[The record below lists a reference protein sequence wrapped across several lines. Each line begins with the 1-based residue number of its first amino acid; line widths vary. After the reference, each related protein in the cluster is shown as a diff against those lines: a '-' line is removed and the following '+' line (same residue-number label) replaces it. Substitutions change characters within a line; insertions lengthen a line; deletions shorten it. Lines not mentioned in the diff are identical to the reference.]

1 MIVQVESVLLEED
14 GDVDR
19 AHVFLEQLTQTPIS
33 PKKKKVDWS
42 DTDGHFV
49 TASHI
54 EHPAES
60 RGYGHG
66 RKGTFFGTDD
76 AVEHGRLIE
85 QQRAI
90 ERARTNDISGSHW
103 PLKPQEVPAPPI
115 TTVTHLKRRQ
125 KEDAPAPKPAPKPEE
140 KRVDPALLAP
150 KPLSRD
156 GQVYST
162 AQAKEYTIKG
172 VMAYARGPHDD
183 PSRAVHNQ
191 KRPYAK
197 PVTKALRRTSRY
209 HYYSKDPVAKQ
220 KPAHRSADSSPVH
233 VANLSGISDNSESR
247 DATPSKPKR
256 RGSIAVSPRLMQW
269 ETDVSKPSTPRERW
283 LLESL
288 AAKNRLPPRV
298 RVPVSLWSKWP
309 NSIWLA
315 FFFEIAAVRSR
326 RALRCSI

>member
-1 MIVQVESVLLEED
+1 MLLEED

-19 AHVFLEQLTQTPIS
+19 AHVFLETLSAEVSS
-33 PKKKKVDWS
+33 PKKKTVDWS
-42 DTDGHFV
+42 HTDGHFV

-76 AVEHGRLIE
+76 AVQHGRLVE
-85 QQRAI
+85 QQHAI
-90 ERARTNDISGSHW
+90 ERARTRDISGSHW
-103 PLKPQEVPAPPI
+103 PLKPNEVPAPPI
-115 TTVTHLKRRQ
+115 TTVTHLKRRH
-125 KEDAPAPKPAPKPEE
+125 KEQPSELAPKNPPAPKTGYGRLAGSDPEE
-140 KRVDPALLAP
+140 KRIDPTLLAP

-162 AQAKEYTIKG
+162 AQAKEYTTKG

-183 PSRAVHNQ
+183 SARALHRQ
-191 KRPYAK
+191 KRPYAT
-197 PVTKALRRTSRY
+197 PVTKALRRASRY
-209 HYYSKDPVAKQ
+209 HYYRKDNATDQ
-220 KPAHRSADSSPVH
+220 KGHRSADASPVRADGN
-233 VANLSGISDNSESR
+233 VSGISDNGDSR
-247 DATPSKPKR
+247 TTSPSKPPTR

-269 ETDVSKPSTPRERW
+269 AQADVHKPSTPRERW

-298 RVPVSLWSKWP
+298 RPS
-309 NSIWLA
+309 
-315 FFFEIAAVRSR
+315 VRPDP
-326 RALRCSI
+326 